1 MTARTQFFVVTIL
14 KMDFVSR
21 MNFFTLS
28 VCYLFFSTKFSRF
41 FLIFEGVFIP
51 ELNAIDVLLTY
62 ILRNKV
68 NAYNLLSSLS
78 NFSIPVSLHM
88 TSDFSR
94 TVLEI

>member
-1 MTARTQFFVVTIL
+1 
-14 KMDFVSR
+14 MDFVSR

-28 VCYLFFSTKFSRF
+28 VCYLFFLRNFLGC
-41 FLIFEGVFIP
+41 FLIFKGVFIP

-68 NAYNLLSSLS
+68 NAYNLRSSLS
-78 NFSIPVSLHM
+78 NFSIQVSSHM

>member
-1 MTARTQFFVVTIL
+1 
-14 KMDFVSR
+14 MDFVSR

-28 VCYLFFSTKFSRF
+28 VCYLFFLRNFLGF
-41 FLIFEGVFIP
+41 FLIFEGVFTP

-78 NFSIPVSLHM
+78 NFSIQVSSHM

-94 TVLEI
+94 TVLEIWNNVL

>member
-28 VCYLFFSTKFSRF
+28 VCYLFFLRNFLGF
-41 FLIFEGVFIP
+41 FLIFEGVFTP

-68 NAYNLLSSLS
+68 SAYNLLSSLS
-78 NFSIPVSLHM
+78 NFSIQVSSHM